1 MSTPRSLSSRVPVL
15 TKRMPVWMI
24 LGSALLGATPLG
36 AQAVQQVGVT
46 GHVAPRC
53 WTLLPG
59 PTDQLLATTDS
70 NTRHSV
76 AARCNHPATPVSMHW
91 RRLPATPRQIAVT
104 RGETTETPSAPED
117 NPASR
122 TAIEIVLSPTL

>member
-1 MSTPRSLSSRVPVL
+1 
-15 TKRMPVWMI
+15 MI
-24 LGSALLGATPLG
+24 LGSALLGATPSG
-36 AQAVQQVGVT
+36 AQTIQQVGVT

-53 WTLLPG
+53 WTLLPR
-59 PTDQLLATTDS
+59 PTDELLATTDS

-91 RRLPATPRQIAVT
+91 RRLPATSRQVAAT
-104 RGETTETPSAPED
+104 RGETPRTLSTPED

>member
-1 MSTPRSLSSRVPVL
+1 MAARAT
-15 TKRMPVWMI
+15 VWMA
-24 LGSALLGATPLG
+24 LGSALLSATPLG

-46 GHVAPRC
+46 GYVAPRC
-53 WTLLPG
+53 WTVLPT
-59 PTDQLLATTDS
+59 PTDELVATTDS

-76 AARCNHPATPVSMHW
+76 AARCNHAATPISMHW
-91 RRLPATPRQIAVT
+91 RRLPATHRQAVAT
-104 RGETTETPSAPED
+104 RGETTQTPSTPED